1 MIKPVNRIL
10 LKRHYKIDQNLS
22 DVGNYKRVLI
32 LAPHADDETI
42 GAGGTLRL
50 HANQGAEVS
59 CLVLTDGAQSVT
71 ELSKGDLVQARKD
84 EMEEVKNIL
93 GLKEVFYLDL
103 EDGGVSSTSQ
113 TRDLLWKVIQKL
125 KPDLIYSPPF
135 IDAHQD
141 HLATTKLLAE
151 TLAEG
156 DYECDIRLYEVNCP
170 IPPSSINIVTDI
182 SNTLDA
188 KEEAIKAF
196 ESQTIAF
203 SGFIELAKIK
213 GSANQGQSKTPVET
227 FLHMKSKEFIK
238 RYKRLPIEDY
248 DFSKIFKQVNRSE
261 TLLWAIYKNYKLK
274 EKIYNQIKG
283 I

>member
-71 ELSKGDLVQARKD
+71 ELSKGDVVQARKD

-113 TRDLLWKVIQKL
+113 TRVLLWSVIQNL
-125 KPDLIYSPPF
+125 ESGLIYSAPD
-135 IDAHQD
+135 IEAHQD
-141 HLATTKLLAE
+141 HLEMTKLLAE
-151 TLAEG
+151 TLVEG
-156 DYECDIRLYEVNCP
+156 VYECHIRINAVNRAF
-170 IPPSSINIVTDI
+170 PPSRIKLIAPI
-182 SNTLDA
+182 LKTLHA
-188 KEEAIKAF
+188 
-196 ESQTIAF
+196 
-203 SGFIELAKIK
+203 
-213 GSANQGQSKTPVET
+213 
-227 FLHMKSKEFIK
+227 
-238 RYKRLPIEDY
+238 
-248 DFSKIFKQVNRSE
+248 
-261 TLLWAIYKNYKLK
+261 
-274 EKIYNQIKG
+274 
-283 I
+283 